1 MKGDDND
8 NEEPKPSFSFAKII
22 AVRLCDNDDDV
33 CLIKITTC
41 WSHILFYI
49 YYYLVFILL

>member
-33 CLIKITTC
+33 CSK
-41 WSHILFYI
+41 
-49 YYYLVFILL
+49 